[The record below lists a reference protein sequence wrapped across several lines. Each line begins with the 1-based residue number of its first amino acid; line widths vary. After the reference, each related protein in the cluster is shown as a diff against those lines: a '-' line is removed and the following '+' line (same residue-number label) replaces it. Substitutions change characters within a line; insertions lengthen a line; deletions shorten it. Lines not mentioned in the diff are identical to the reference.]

1 MAFWEITKP
10 FMVEF
15 EGADGSGKHTQ
26 ASIFHSYMTYLGQLY
41 GKEAILTSFPSYESP
56 SSYFVKKYLA
66 SDYDTA
72 IREVN
77 DADQT
82 KLIFSFYGIDQ
93 FDTWHDINRF
103 KDHKS
108 LHDKYLFEAPLMTM
122 DRFWMSNF
130 IYQIT
135 RDILRIPKVYK
146 NRTSIIEDF
155 HRNIDLNDIVVD
167 GDYKFS
173 EIWGYIKW
181 SYDKCCATPFTPP
194 LLPVPNV
201 IVNLTFQNYYDAG
214 YKLLQE
220 REGDKDK
227 NEDSYHL
234 MAFVNYLSYDI
245 IKKVIQFMIDDGKIE
260 TAPILLNITCDKNG
274 KMRSKNEIHNKI
286 IESIKPKVADAV
298 RSITK

>member
-1 MAFWEITKP
+1 MAFWDTTKP

-41 GKEAILTSFPSYESP
+41 GKEAILSSFPSYESP

-66 SDYDTA
+66 SDYDAA
-72 IREVN
+72 IREYI

-93 FDTWHDINRF
+93 FDTWHDANRF

-135 RDILRIPKVYK
+135 RDILRIPMIDK

-155 HRNIDLNDIVVD
+155 HRGIELDDISVD
-167 GDYKFS
+167 EKYKFG
-173 EIWGYIKW
+173 EIWKFVKL
-181 SYDKCCATPFTPP
+181 SYDRCCDTPFTPP
-194 LLPVPNV
+194 LLPVPDV
-201 IVNLTFQNYYDAG
+201 IVNLTFRNYYDAG

-220 REGDKDK
+220 REGEKDK
-227 NEDSYHL
+227 NEDNYHL

-245 IKKVIQFMIDDGKIE
+245 IEKVLQSMFNDDMIEAVPTI
-260 TAPILLNITCDKNG
+260 LNITCDKDG
-274 KMRSKNEIHNKI
+274 KMRSKNDIHNEIVDRMKK
-286 IESIKPKVADAV
+286 ELSKK
-298 RSITK
+298 

>member
-1 MAFWEITKP
+1 MSFLDETRP
-10 FMVEF
+10 FMVDF

-41 GKEAILTSFPSYESP
+41 GKEAILTSFPNYGSP
-56 SSYFVKKYLA
+56 SGYFVTKYLA

-77 DADQT
+77 DAEQT
-82 KLIFSFYGIDQ
+82 KLIFGFYGIDQ
-93 FDTWHDINRF
+93 FGTWYNPNRF

-108 LHDKYLFEAPLMTM
+108 LHDKYCSESPLMTM

-135 RDILRIPKVYK
+135 REILHIPVIYA
-146 NRTSIIEDF
+146 NRASIIEDF
-155 HRNIDLNDIVVD
+155 HRGIELDDICVD
-167 GDYKFS
+167 ADGKNYKFGKILNS
-173 EIWGYIKW
+173 LKY
-181 SYDKCCATPFTPP
+181 SYARCCATPFTPP
-194 LLPVPNV
+194 LLPVPDV
-201 IVNLTFQNYYDAG
+201 IVNLTFRNYHDAG

-227 NEDSYHL
+227 NEDNYHL

-245 IKKVIQFMIDDGKIE
+245 IKKVLQYMFDDGKIKYIP
-260 TAPILLNITCDKNG
+260 AILNIYCDQDG
-274 KMRSKNEIHNKI
+274 VMRSRTDIHNEIVDRMKK
-286 IESIKPKVADAV
+286 EVFEK
-298 RSITK
+298 

>member
-1 MAFWEITKP
+1 MAFWDITKP

-72 IREVN
+72 IREVDN
-77 DADQT
+77 VDQT

-93 FDTWHDINRF
+93 FDTWHDTNRF

-135 RDILRIPKVYK
+135 RDILRIP
-146 NRTSIIEDF
+146 
-155 HRNIDLNDIVVD
+155 
-167 GDYKFS
+167 
-173 EIWGYIKW
+173 
-181 SYDKCCATPFTPP
+181 
-194 LLPVPNV
+194 
-201 IVNLTFQNYYDAG
+201 
-214 YKLLQE
+214 
-220 REGDKDK
+220 
-227 NEDSYHL
+227 
-234 MAFVNYLSYDI
+234 
-245 IKKVIQFMIDDGKIE
+245 MIDK
-260 TAPILLNITCDKNG
+260 K
-274 KMRSKNEIHNKI
+274 SYIHYRRFSSWYRI
-286 IESIKPKVADAV
+286 G
-298 RSITK
+298 

>member
-1 MAFWEITKP
+1 MAFWDITKP

-72 IREVN
+72 IREVDN
-77 DADQT
+77 VDQT

-93 FDTWHDINRF
+93 FDTWHDTNRF

-135 RDILRIPKVYK
+135 RDILHIPMIYQ
-146 NRTSIIEDF
+146 NRASIIEDF
-155 HRNIDLNDIVVD
+155 HRGIELDDICVD
-167 GDYKFS
+167 EKYKFS
-173 EIWGYIKW
+173 EIWKFVKL
-181 SYDKCCATPFTPP
+181 SYDKCCDTPFTPP
-194 LLPVPNV
+194 NLPVPNV

-227 NEDSYHL
+227 NEDNYHL
-234 MAFVNYLSYDI
+234 MAFVNYLSYGI
-245 IKKVIQFMIDDGKIE
+245 IKKVCQSMFNDDMIE
-260 TAPILLNITCDKNG
+260 AVPILLNITCDKDG
-274 KMRSKNEIHNKI
+274 KMRSKNDIHNEI
-286 IESIKPKVADAV
+286 IESIK
-298 RSITK
+298 RSITE

>member
-1 MAFWEITKP
+1 MAFWDITKP

-72 IREVN
+72 IREYI

-93 FDTWHDINRF
+93 FDTWHDTNRF

-135 RDILRIPKVYK
+135 RDILRIPMIDK

-155 HRNIDLNDIVVD
+155 HRGIELDDISVD
-167 GDYKFS
+167 GNHKFS
-173 EIWGYIKW
+173 EIWGFVKW

-194 LLPVPNV
+194 LIPVPNV
-201 IVNLTFQNYYDAG
+201 IVNLAFQNYYDAG

-227 NEDSYHL
+227 NEENYHL

-245 IKKVIQFMIDDGKIE
+245 IKKVIQFMINDGKIE
-260 TAPILLNITCDKNG
+260 TAPNLLNITCDKDG
-274 KMRSKNEIHNKI
+274 KMRSKTDIHNEI
-286 IESIKPKVADAV
+286 IERVK
-298 RSITK
+298 RSITE

>member
-1 MAFWEITKP
+1 MAFWDITKP

-41 GKEAILTSFPSYESP
+41 GKEAILASFPNYESP

-72 IREVN
+72 IR
-77 DADQT
+77 DIFGSDQT
-82 KLIFSFYGIDQ
+82 KLIFGFYGIDQ
-93 FDTWHDINRF
+93 FDTWHDTNRF

-108 LHDKYLFEAPLMTM
+108 LNDKYLFEAPLMTM

-135 RDILRIPKVYK
+135 RDILRIPKVYE

-155 HRNIDLNDIVVD
+155 HRGIKLDDISVD
-167 GDYKFS
+167 EKYKIS
-173 EIWGYIKW
+173 EIWKSVKY
-181 SYDKCCATPFTPP
+181 SYARCCDTPFTPP
-194 LLPVPNV
+194 LLPVPDV
-201 IVNLTFQNYYDAG
+201 MVNLTFQNYYDAG

-220 REGDKDK
+220 RERDKDK
-227 NEDSYHL
+227 NEDNYHL

-245 IKKVIQFMIDDGKIE
+245 IKKVIQFMLNDGNIE
-260 TAPILLNITCDKNG
+260 TAPIILNIYCDQDG
-274 KMRSKNEIHNKI
+274 KMRSKTDIHNEIVDRMKK
-286 IESIKPKVADAV
+286 EFSKK
-298 RSITK
+298 

>member
-1 MAFWEITKP
+1 MAFWDITKP

-72 IREVN
+72 IREMFG
-77 DADQT
+77 ADQT

-108 LHDKYLFEAPLMTM
+108 LHDKYLFETPLMTM

-167 GDYKFS
+167 DNYKFS
-173 EIWGYIKW
+173 EIWKFVKYLYARC
-181 SYDKCCATPFTPP
+181 YDTPFAPP
-194 LLPVPNV
+194 NLPVPNV

-220 REGDKDK
+220 RERDKDK
-227 NEDSYHL
+227 NEDNYHL

-245 IKKVIQFMIDDGKIE
+245 MEKVIQFMINDGKIE
-260 TAPILLNITCDKNG
+260 TAPIILNIACDKDG
-274 KMRSKNEIHNKI
+274 KMRSKNDIHNEIVDRMKK
-286 IESIKPKVADAV
+286 EFFEK
-298 RSITK
+298 

>member
-1 MAFWEITKP
+1 MAFWDITKP

-41 GKEAILTSFPSYESP
+41 GQEAILTSFPSYGSP

-72 IREVN
+72 TREVSGP
-77 DADQT
+77 DQT
-82 KLIFSFYGIDQ
+82 KLIFSFYGMDQ
-93 FDTWHDINRF
+93 FDTWYDTNRF

-108 LHDKYLFEAPLMTM
+108 LHDKYYFETPLMTM

-135 RDILRIPKVYK
+135 RDILHISKIYK
-146 NRTSIIEDF
+146 NRASIIEDF
-155 HRNIDLNDIVVD
+155 HRGIELNDICVD

-173 EIWGYIKW
+173 EIWKIFKY
-181 SYDKCCATPFTPP
+181 SYAGCCATPFTPP

-201 IVNLTFQNYYDAG
+201 IVNLTFRNYYDAG

-227 NEDSYHL
+227 NEDNYYL

-245 IKKVIQFMIDDGKIE
+245 IEKVFQFMVNDGMIE
-260 TAPILLNITCDKNG
+260 TAPIILNIYCDQDG
-274 KMRSKNEIHNKI
+274 KMRSKNDIHNEIVDRMKK
-286 IESIKPKVADAV
+286 EFFEK
-298 RSITK
+298 

>member
-1 MAFWEITKP
+1 MAFWDITKP

-41 GKEAILTSFPSYESP
+41 GKEAILTSFPNYESP
-56 SSYFVKKYLA
+56 SGYFVTKYLA

-77 DADQT
+77 DAEQT
-82 KLIFSFYGIDQ
+82 KLIFGLYGVDQ
-93 FDTWHDINRF
+93 FGTWYNANRF

-135 RDILRIPKVYK
+135 RDILRIPEVYK
-146 NRTSIIEDF
+146 NRTSIIEYFYHGIELD
-155 HRNIDLNDIVVD
+155 DICVD
-167 GDYKFS
+167 DNYKLS
-173 EIWGYIKW
+173 EIWKFVRY
-181 SYDKCCATPFTPP
+181 SYNRCCDTPFTPP

-201 IVNLTFQNYYDAG
+201 IVNLTFRNYYDAG

-220 REGDKDK
+220 RERDKDK
-227 NEDSYHL
+227 NESNYHL

-245 IKKVIQFMIDDGKIE
+245 IEKVIQFMINDGKIE
-260 TAPILLNITCDKNG
+260 TAPIILNITCDKDG
-274 KMRSKNEIHNKI
+274 KMRSKDDIHNEIVDRMKK
-286 IESIKPKVADAV
+286 EVFEK
-298 RSITK
+298 

>member
-1 MAFWEITKP
+1 MAFWDITKP

-72 IREVN
+72 IREVFGT
-77 DADQT
+77 DQT

-93 FDTWHDINRF
+93 FDTWHDTNRF

-135 RDILRIPKVYK
+135 RDVLRIPKVYE

-155 HRNIDLNDIVVD
+155 HRNIDPNDIVIY
-167 GDYKFS
+167 GDYKLS
-173 EIWGYIKW
+173 EIWAFVKY
-181 SYDKCCATPFTPP
+181 SYDRCCDTPFTPP
-194 LLPVPNV
+194 NLPVPNV
-201 IVNLTFQNYYDAG
+201 IVNLAFQNYYDAG

-220 REGDKDK
+220 REGNKDK
-227 NEDSYHL
+227 NEDNYHL

-274 KMRSKNEIHNKI
+274 KMRSKNDIHNEI
-286 IESIKPKVADAV
+286 IESIK

>member
-1 MAFWEITKP
+1 MAFWDITKP

-56 SSYFVKKYLA
+56 SSYFLKKYLA

-72 IREVN
+72 IREV
-77 DADQT
+77 DDSDQT

-93 FDTWHDINRF
+93 FDTWHDTNRF

-108 LHDKYLFEAPLMTM
+108 LHDKYQFEAPLMTM

-130 IYQIT
+130 IYQIA
-135 RDILRIPKVYK
+135 RDILRIPEVYK

-155 HRNIDLNDIVVD
+155 HRNIDPNDISV
-167 GDYKFS
+167 GNYKFG
-173 EIWGYIKW
+173 EIWKIVKY
-181 SYDKCCATPFTPP
+181 SYDRCCNTPFTPP
-194 LLPVPNV
+194 NFPVPNV
-201 IVNLTFQNYYDAG
+201 IVNLTFRNYYDAG

-227 NEDSYHL
+227 NEDNYYL

-245 IKKVIQFMIDDGKIE
+245 IEQVIQYMINDGKIE
-260 TAPILLNITCDKNG
+260 TAPILLNIGCDTGG
-274 KMRSKNEIHNKI
+274 KMRSKNEIHNGI
-286 IESIKPKVADAV
+286 IESIK
-298 RSITK
+298 RSFAK